1 MRQTLCDGYLVIFAL
16 AQAVILLMLT
26 PLFTGISRQIRA
38 RMHSR
43 RGPGIWQDYRDIHK
57 LFKRQE
63 VAPTSSG
70 LMFRLMPWV
79 LISSMLVLAMA
90 LPLFITVSPF
100 AGGGDLIT
108 LIYLLALF
116 RFFFALSGLDTGS
129 PFAGVGASR
138 ELTLGILVEP
148 MLILSL
154 LVLALIADSTHI
166 EMISNTLAMGWN
178 SPLTTVLALLA
189 CGFACFIEM
198 GKIPFDVAE
207 AEQELQEGPL
217 TTLAMGWNSPLTTV
231 LALLA
236 CGFACFIEMGKIPFD
251 VAEAEQEL
259 QEGPLTEY
267 SGAGLA
273 LAKWGLGLKQ
283 VVMAALFVAL
293 FLPFGRAQELS
304 LACLLTSL
312 VVTLLKVLLI
322 FVLASIAENTLAR
335 GRFLLIHHV
344 TWLGFSLAALAWV
357 FWLTGL

>member
-1 MRQTLCDGYLVIFAL
+1 
-16 AQAVILLMLT
+16 MLT

-108 LIYLLALF
+108 LIYLLACFVFLCSF
-116 RFFFALSGLDTGS
+116 RAGYRS

-217 TTLAMGWNSPLTTV
+217 T
-231 LALLA
+231 
-236 CGFACFIEMGKIPFD
+236 
-251 VAEAEQEL
+251 
-259 QEGPLTEY
+259 EY

-293 FLPFGRAQELS
+293 FLPLARARTFSRLPADFTCRYAAQGFADFCTGLNRR
-304 LACLLTSL
+304 
-312 VVTLLKVLLI
+312 
-322 FVLASIAENTLAR
+322 NTLAR

-357 FWLTGL
+357 FWLTVCKEH

>member
-1 MRQTLCDGYLVIFAL
+1 MRQTLCDGYLIIFAL
-16 AQAVILLMLT
+16 AQAVILLALT

-70 LMFRLMPWV
+70 LMFRMMPWV

-166 EMISNTLAMGWN
+166 EMISKTLA
-178 SPLTTVLALLA
+178 T
-189 CGFACFIEM
+189 
-198 GKIPFDVAE
+198 
-207 AEQELQEGPL
+207 
-217 TTLAMGWNSPLTTV
+217 GWNSPLTTV

-273 LAKWGLGLKQ
+273 LAITGVPPFNGFFSKFPLF
-283 VVMAALFVAL
+283 AAGFALSVEYWILLPAMILLMIESVAS
-293 FLPFGRAQELS
+293 FAWFIRWFGRVVPGKPSEAVADAAPLPGSMRLVLIVLIVMS
-304 LACLLTSL
+304 LISS
-312 VVTLLKVLLI
+312 V
-322 FVLASIAENTLAR
+322 IAA
-335 GRFLLIHHV
+335 
-344 TWLGFSLAALAWV
+344 TWLQ
-357 FWLTGL
+357 

>member
-154 LVLALIADSTHI
+154 LVLALIAGSTHI
-166 EMISNTLAMGWN
+166 EMISN
-178 SPLTTVLALLA
+178 
-189 CGFACFIEM
+189 
-198 GKIPFDVAE
+198 
-207 AEQELQEGPL
+207 
-217 TTLAMGWNSPLTTV
+217 TLAMGWNSPLTTV

-283 VVMAALFVAL
+283 VVMASLFVAL
-293 FLPFGRAQELS
+293 FLPSLWARARTFSRLPADFTCRYAAQ
-304 LACLLTSL
+304 
-312 VVTLLKVLLI
+312 
-322 FVLASIAENTLAR
+322 
-335 GRFLLIHHV
+335 
-344 TWLGFSLAALAWV
+344 GFADFCTGLNRRKHAGTRAFFTHSPCDLAW
-357 FWLTGL
+357 LQPCCACMGLLVNRSVRSTDGIWKILL

>member
-154 LVLALIADSTHI
+154 LVLALIAGSTHI
-166 EMISNTLAMGWN
+166 EMISNTLAMGW
-178 SPLTTVLALLA
+178 S
-189 CGFACFIEM
+189 
-198 GKIPFDVAE
+198 
-207 AEQELQEGPL
+207 
-217 TTLAMGWNSPLTTV
+217 SPLTTV

-283 VVMAALFVAL
+283 VVMASLFVAL
-293 FLPFGRAQELS
+293 FLPFGRAQTFSRLP
-304 LACLLTSL
+304 ADFTCRY
-312 VVTLLKVLLI
+312 
-322 FVLASIAENTLAR
+322 AAQ
-335 GRFLLIHHV
+335 
-344 TWLGFSLAALAWV
+344 GFADFCTGLNRRKHAGTRAFFTHSPCDLAW
-357 FWLTGL
+357 LQPCCACMGLLVNRSVRSTDGIWKILL